1 MAVHYTIEFIG
12 GLTLLGAVSQD
23 FLNLA
28 ISRAVN
34 APDIMQVEY
43 DASSYNVQQLI
54 IGRPVIVT
62 RVDTEAGIS
71 PSVEF
76 AGLIRRIVRR
86 VSNTTTFQVT
96 AVGMMALLGDRIVAW
111 KSGIINRSVW
121 RNAPAEQV
129 LRNLFSFNIGVNATT
144 ANGRLLAGDLT
155 GMTNSATGNTGN
167 LISIGLAQQNL
178 LSAMQKVADVGGG
191 DFSLSYTPYPSTW
204 VFNWHLGQLGTDRT
218 ATVLLSVPL
227 GTISELIVDD
237 NRINDF
243 TISVVGGT
251 GEGAARLFAV
261 RPATL
266 PTLADGREKFVDA
279 RNEKKGTIGRLRQV
293 GQIAI
298 NRQRRKRTTYTVSLL
313 QNAAL
318 RYGRD
323 YFLGDLVTILDVPSG
338 NFGRVDGG
346 VPITQKISEVGLEFQ
361 SDGRE
366 TVDVTLSNP

>member
-1 MAVHYTIEFIG
+1 MAVQYTIEFIG
-12 GLTLLGAVSQD
+12 GLSLPGAVSQD
-23 FLNLA
+23 FLDLV

-43 DASSYNVQQLI
+43 DASSYNAQQLI
-54 IGRPVIVT
+54 MGRQVIVT
-62 RVDTEAGIS
+62 RVNTEAGIS

-76 AGLIRRIVRR
+76 AGVIRRIVRR

-111 KSGIINRSVW
+111 KSGVANRSVW

-129 LRNLFSFNIGVNATT
+129 LRNLFNFNIGVNATT
-144 ANGRLLAGDLT
+144 ANGRLLDGDLT

-178 LSAMQKVADVGGG
+178 LSAMQKVADIGDG
-191 DFSLSYTPYPSTW
+191 DFSLSFTPYPSTW

-266 PTLADGREKFVDA
+266 PTLADGREKFLDA

-346 VPITQKISEVGLEFQ
+346 VPITQKISEVALEFQ